1 MWFLAAAMWEWIC
14 LESSLSWSSCLLSRP
29 NCSREALSIPPRLA
43 LLPSICFRLSV
54 RKFCK
59 QKYYFLFEK
68 MKLET
73 RETRV
78 PQFCNCYWQFT
89 SRQKWSRFCHIF
101 LEQSLVWKY
110 CLKLEGCL
118 HNLFLIGPHSA
129 AAEPNSA
136 PKIVWQNRR
145 RFCRDVRILRMR
157 LNPRKHRC
165 RYSRHSWSL
174 VHNFS
179 PLHHRHPNFMS
190 AYYV

>member
-1 MWFLAAAMWEWIC
+1 MLNIKNISHYLCSPMWFLAAAMWEWIC

-118 HNLFLIGPHSA
+118 HNFFLIGPHSA
-129 AAEPNSA
+129 A
-136 PKIVWQNRR
+136 
-145 RFCRDVRILRMR
+145 
-157 LNPRKHRC
+157 
-165 RYSRHSWSL
+165 
-174 VHNFS
+174 
-179 PLHHRHPNFMS
+179 PLLSQRAHTAHAFESQKPPL
-190 AYYV
+190 